1 MLWDVVAMTSNYE
14 PDPARFPLLLREHVG
29 VDPDD
34 ADVLLDLAAI
44 GITNGTWRTSPLEDW
59 HGAGRIHDGGMLRA
73 NVATTK
79 LVRSI
84 LDDHLDDTFADA
96 GKEFIATPDLAAL
109 DSDFSDELFADVFEW
124 LSNPDRVLPNGR
136 TLGHSPAKSST
147 DSSITWTERSVASPP
162 APSGTAST
170 SPCSAPPFTAG
181 WRARTGGG
189 RPGGPTS
196 WPSSSPDWTTLSIP
210 TGAKPASGTWI
221 CRAACRG
228 CRPASPPRAAARCPR
243 GIVRGGLRV
252 LRRGRDPLR
261 HRTRPGL
268 ESHPRR
274 DHHQLN
280 RPKHD
285 RATSLG
291 RAVPYRSVRA
301 TLAVRFGRGDRR

>member
-221 CRAACRG
+221 CQGSLPRLSTG
-228 CRPASPPRAAARCPR
+228 VASARCCSMPQRHCPR
-243 GIVRGGLRV
+243 RPQSSASRPGSASSPNPSRPGEPPTARPPSAEPAEARSCYQPGPGSTV
-252 LRRGRDPLR
+252 PLR
-261 HRTRPGL
+261 
-268 ESHPRR
+268 
-274 DHHQLN
+274 
-280 RPKHD
+280 
-285 RATSLG
+285 TSDAG
-291 RAVPYRSVRA
+291 
-301 TLAVRFGRGDRR
+301 G